1 MNSAHVLA
9 PTKNMQIPQFVIN
22 KSQTNEFFDH
32 LGFLFSGSL
41 AGLKYYTDLNSS
53 LTEKVDHTIKQR
65 KNEDFCFEKICS
77 HQNQARRV
85 SRLYWIES

>member
-9 PTKNMQIPQFVIN
+9 PTENMQIPQFYIN
-22 KSQTNEFFDH
+22 KSRTNEFFEH

-53 LTEKVDHTIKQR
+53 LTEKVDHTINKGKMKTFASKKLAAIKIKQ
-65 KNEDFCFEKICS
+65 EG
-77 HQNQARRV
+77 
-85 SRLYWIES
+85 